1 MNLKQIEGIPKLSSR
16 QYGPFRV
23 AARMSHMAYYLNLPE
38 TWRIHNVFH
47 ASLLTLYKETL
58 EHGPNFLEP
67 PSDIID
73 DTLEW
78 EVEMILKHCTFG
90 RWKKKQYLIR

>member
-1 MNLKQIEGIPKLSSR
+1 
-16 QYGPFRV
+16 
-23 AARMSHMAYYLNLPE
+23 MSHMAYYLNLPE